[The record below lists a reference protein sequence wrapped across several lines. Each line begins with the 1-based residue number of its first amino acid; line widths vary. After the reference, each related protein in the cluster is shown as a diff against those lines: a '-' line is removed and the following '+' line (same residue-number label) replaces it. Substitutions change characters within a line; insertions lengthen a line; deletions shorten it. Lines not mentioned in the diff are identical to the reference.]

1 MVDSASLTVRAGEIV
16 GLAGLMGSGRT
27 ELAMS
32 VFGQTYGRDISGTVY
47 RNGQQVELRT
57 VGQAVANGIAYVTE
71 DRKRYGLNLIQSVK
85 ENMTAAAMRKVSS
98 RGVIEPNAETVAA
111 NELRVGLR
119 VKTPTVEAQVLKLS
133 GGNQQKVAL
142 SKWVFTDPEVL
153 ILDEPTRGIDVGAK
167 YEIYAIINQLAN
179 QGRAV
184 LVISSELPELI
195 GICDRI
201 YTLSEGRITG
211 DVDRADATQEHL
223 MKLMTQE
230 T

>member
-1 MVDSASLTVRAGEIV
+1 
-16 GLAGLMGSGRT
+16 
-27 ELAMS
+27 
-32 VFGQTYGRDISGTVY
+32 
-47 RNGQQVELRT
+47 
-57 VGQAVANGIAYVTE
+57 
-71 DRKRYGLNLIQSVK
+71 
-85 ENMTAAAMRKVSS
+85 MTAAAMRKVSS
-98 RGVIEPNAETVAA
+98 RGVIEPNAETVVA
-111 NELRVGLR
+111 NRLRDELR

-142 SKWVFTDPEVL
+142 AKWVFTDPEVL

-167 YEIYAIINQLAN
+167 FEIYAIINQLAN

-230 T
+230 A